1 LRILA
6 KPSKDET
13 PGWEVSVY
21 LGGACFAK
29 SLTLSDPFTK
39 VVEDECRWYLED
51 YLTKTPF
58 EKGRADIATESLNS
72 YADSLFDQLRLSR
85 VWRRLTGPRSPQNKF
100 LEIDIIEDAEDP
112 NAVSSDTVHRLHWEV
127 LEYPRL
133 WKNIDLKTTVRRIIP
148 QKETSTLSIKCVESW
163 SRGVP
168 AVNILLSVSRRLIRG
183 GAEEVDPNSVL
194 ESMQTLKRDL
204 ETRNALFR
212 LNIEVVRPGS
222 FKALQKHLDKR
233 SKRRCSGDIHIVH
246 FDVHGR
252 IGLGSEKG
260 QEKATTAAFPYFES
274 TRDDARGTPAPTRA
288 IASHAV
294 WNTP

>member
-1 LRILA
+1 M
-6 KPSKDET
+6 
-13 PGWEVSVY
+13 
-21 LGGACFAK
+21 
-29 SLTLSDPFTK
+29 
-39 VVEDECRWYLED
+39 
-51 YLTKTPF
+51 
-58 EKGRADIATESLNS
+58 
-72 YADSLFDQLRLSR
+72 
-85 VWRRLTGPRSPQNKF
+85 
-100 LEIDIIEDAEDP
+100 
-112 NAVSSDTVHRLHWEV
+112 
-127 LEYPRL
+127 
-133 WKNIDLKTTVRRIIP
+133 
-148 QKETSTLSIKCVESW
+148 
-163 SRGVP
+163 P

-233 SKRRCSGDIHIVH
+233 SKRRCNGDIHIVH

-274 TRDDARGTPAPTRA
+274 TRDDARGTPAPTRN